1 MRQPDWS
8 QIQSFAAVAE
18 HGSRSAAARAQGSS
32 QPTLSRHIAQLE
44 ATLGTR
50 LFERKSGGM
59 ILTDDGADLLAHATT
74 MADAAARF
82 DTHRDGHGKDV
93 AGTVR
98 LTASH
103 VVANF
108 ILPPILCQLH
118 NTYPGL
124 QIEVLA
130 SDTTENLLRREAD
143 IALRMYRP
151 TQADVI
157 AKHVADLPLG
167 AYAAPRYIDR
177 HGAPETL
184 DDFAHHSTIGYDR
197 SPLIIDGF
205 AKRGVKVGR
214 DFFAFRSDD
223 QVLCWHMVVAG
234 FGIGFGQ
241 RRVADADPRVVRISG
256 DADVGTMPL
265 WLTAHS
271 DLRRIPRIR
280 RVYDW
285 LALHLAKQ
293 ATGTGP

>member
-1 MRQPDWS
+1 MTQPDWS

-18 HGSRSAAARAQGSS
+18 HGSLSAAARAQGSS

-50 LFERKSGGM
+50 LFDRSRGGM
-59 ILTDDGADLLAHATT
+59 ILTDEGTDLLAHATA

-82 DTHRDGHGKDV
+82 DTTRDGHGTDI

-108 ILPPILCQLH
+108 ILPPILSDLH
-118 NTYPGL
+118 TTYPGIE
-124 QIEVLA
+124 IEVVA

-151 TQADVI
+151 TQPDVI
-157 AKHVADLPLG
+157 ARHITDLPLG
-167 AYAAPRYIDR
+167 AYAAPAYIER
-177 HGAPETL
+177 HGAPDTL
-184 DDFAHHSTIGYDR
+184 QDLHHHSLVGYDR
-197 SPLIIDGF
+197 STLIIEAF
-205 AKRGVKVGR
+205 AQRGLKVGR

-223 QVLCWHMVVAG
+223 QVLCWHMVIAG
-234 FGIGFGQ
+234 YGIGFAP
-241 RRVADADPRVVRISG
+241 RRVG
-256 DADVGTMPL
+256 DADSRVIRVSRDEDAGTMPL
-265 WLTAHS
+265 WLTAHP
-271 DLRRIPRIR
+271 DVRRIPRVR

-285 LALHLAKQ
+285 LARHLA
-293 ATGTGP
+293 

>member
-1 MRQPDWS
+1 MTPDWS
-8 QIQSFAAVAE
+8 HIQSFAAVAE
-18 HGSRSAAARAQGSS
+18 HGSLSAAAEAQHSS

-44 ATLGTR
+44 ATLGAR
-50 LFERKSGGM
+50 LFDRGNGGM
-59 ILTDDGADLLAHATT
+59 TLTEAGADLLAHAQT

-82 DTHRDGHGKDV
+82 GTGNGTQGI

-98 LTASH
+98 ITASH

-108 ILPPILCQLH
+108 ILPPILRDLH
-118 NTYPGL
+118 GRYPDL

-151 TQADVI
+151 TQNDVI
-157 AKHVADLPLG
+157 AKHIADLPLG
-167 AYAAPRYIDR
+167 AYAAPSYIAAN
-177 HGAPETL
+177 GAPHTL
-184 DDFAHHSTIGYDR
+184 PDFAQHSIIGYDR

-205 AKRGVKVGR
+205 AARGFNVTR

-241 RRVADADPRVVRISG
+241 RRVGDADPRVVRI
-256 DADVGTMPL
+256 ADESEVGTMPL
-265 WLTAHS
+265 WLTAHP
-271 DLRRIPRIR
+271 DMRRIPRVR

-285 LALHLAKQ
+285 LARALA
-293 ATGTGP
+293 G

>member
-1 MRQPDWS
+1 MTQPDWS

-18 HGSRSAAARAQGSS
+18 HGSLSAAARAQNSS

-50 LFERKSGGM
+50 LFDRSSGGM
-59 ILTDDGADLLAHATT
+59 VLTDEGTDLLAHATT
-74 MADAAARF
+74 MANAAARF
-82 DTHRDGHGKDV
+82 GTDRDGHGKEI

-108 ILPPILCQLH
+108 ILPPILCELH
-118 NTYPGL
+118 ATYPGIE
-124 QIEVLA
+124 IEVIA

-151 TQADVI
+151 TQPDVI
-157 AKHVADLPLG
+157 AKHIADLPLG
-167 AYAAPRYIDR
+167 AYAAPSYIEK

-184 DDFAHHSTIGYDR
+184 DDLMHHSIIGYDR
-197 SPLIIDGF
+197 SSLIIDGF
-205 AKRGVKVGR
+205 AQRGFKVGR

-234 FGIGFGQ
+234 YGIGFGQ
-241 RRVADADPRVVRISG
+241 RRVGDADPRVVRVSK
-256 DADVGTMPL
+256 DMDVGSMPL
-265 WLTAHS
+265 WLTAHP
-271 DLRRIPRIR
+271 DLRRIPRVR

-285 LALHLAKQ
+285 LAKHLA
-293 ATGTGP
+293 

>member
-1 MRQPDWS
+1 MPQPDWS

-18 HGSRSAAARAQGSS
+18 HGSLSAAARAQNSS

-59 ILTDDGADLLAHATT
+59 VLTDDGADLLAHATT

-82 DTHRDGHGKDV
+82 GTDRDGHGDKI

-108 ILPPILCQLH
+108 ILPPILTDLH
-118 NTYPGL
+118 AAYPGL
-124 QIEVLA
+124 EIEVIA

-151 TQADVI
+151 TQPDVI
-157 AKHVADLPLG
+157 AKHVTDLPLG
-167 AYAAPRYIDR
+167 VYAAPSYIDR
-177 HGAPETL
+177 HGRPDTL
-184 DDFAHHSTIGYDR
+184 EDLQTHIVIGYDR

-205 AKRGVKVGR
+205 ADRGFKVGR

-223 QVLCWHMVVAG
+223 QVLCWHMVIAG

-241 RRVADADPRVVRISG
+241 RRVGDADPRVIRVSG
-256 DADVGTMPL
+256 DQDVGAMPL
-265 WLTAHS
+265 WLTAHP
-271 DLRRIPRIR
+271 DLRRIPRVR

-285 LALHLAKQ
+285 LATHL
-293 ATGTGP
+293 G

>member
-1 MRQPDWS
+1 MTQPDWS

-18 HGSRSAAARAQGSS
+18 HGSLSAAARAQNSS

-50 LFERKSGGM
+50 LFDRSSGGM
-59 ILTDDGADLLAHATT
+59 VLTDEGTDLLAHATT

-82 DTHRDGHGKDV
+82 GTDRDGHGKEI

-108 ILPPILCQLH
+108 ILPPILCELH
-118 NTYPGL
+118 ATYPGIE
-124 QIEVLA
+124 IEVIA

-151 TQADVI
+151 TQPDVI
-157 AKHVADLPLG
+157 AKHIADLPLG
-167 AYAAPRYIDR
+167 AYAAPSYIER
-177 HGAPETL
+177 HGAPDTL
-184 DDFAHHSTIGYDR
+184 DDLMHHSMIGYDR
-197 SPLIIDGF
+197 SSLIIDGF
-205 AKRGVKVGR
+205 AQRGFKVGR

-234 FGIGFGQ
+234 YGIGFGQ
-241 RRVADADPRVVRISG
+241 RRVGDADPRVVRVSK
-256 DADVGTMPL
+256 DMDVGSMPL
-265 WLTAHS
+265 WLTAHP
-271 DLRRIPRIR
+271 DLRRIPRVR

-285 LALHLAKQ
+285 LARVLP
-293 ATGTGP
+293 T

>member
-1 MRQPDWS
+1 MTQPDWS

-18 HGSRSAAARAQGSS
+18 HGSLSAAARAQNSS

-50 LFERKSGGM
+50 LFDRSSGGM
-59 ILTDDGADLLAHATT
+59 VLTDEGTDLLTHATT

-82 DTHRDGHGKDV
+82 GTDRDGHGKEI

-108 ILPPILCQLH
+108 ILPPILCELH
-118 NTYPGL
+118 ATYPGIE
-124 QIEVLA
+124 IEVMA

-151 TQADVI
+151 TQPDVI
-157 AKHVADLPLG
+157 AKHIADLPLG
-167 AYAAPRYIDR
+167 AYAAPSYIKK

-184 DDFAHHSTIGYDR
+184 GDLMHHSIIGYDR
-197 SPLIIDGF
+197 SQLIIDGF
-205 AKRGVKVGR
+205 AQRGFKVGR

-234 FGIGFGQ
+234 YGIGFGQ
-241 RRVADADPRVVRISG
+241 RRVGDADPRVIRVSK
-256 DADVGTMPL
+256 DMDVGSMPL
-265 WLTAHS
+265 WLTAHP
-271 DLRRIPRIR
+271 DLRRIPRVR

-285 LALHLAKQ
+285 LAKHLA
-293 ATGTGP
+293 

>member
-1 MRQPDWS
+1 MNQPDWS

-18 HGSRSAAARAQGSS
+18 HGSLSAAARAQNSS

-50 LFERKSGGM
+50 LFDRSSGGM
-59 ILTDDGADLLAHATT
+59 VLTDEGADLLAHATT
-74 MADAAARF
+74 MVDAAARF
-82 DTHRDGHGKDV
+82 GTDRDGHGKEI

-108 ILPPILCQLH
+108 ILPPILCDLH
-118 NTYPGL
+118 ATYPGIE
-124 QIEVLA
+124 IEVMA

-151 TQADVI
+151 TQPDVI
-157 AKHVADLPLG
+157 AKHIADLPLG
-167 AYAAPRYIDR
+167 AYAAPSYIEK
-177 HGAPETL
+177 HGAPDTL
-184 DDFAHHSTIGYDR
+184 DDLMDHSIIGYDR
-197 SPLIIDGF
+197 SQLIIDGF
-205 AKRGVKVGR
+205 AQRGFKVGR

-234 FGIGFGQ
+234 YGIGFGQ
-241 RRVADADPRVVRISG
+241 RRVG
-256 DADVGTMPL
+256 DADSRVIRVSKDMDVGSMPL
-265 WLTAHS
+265 WLTAHP
-271 DLRRIPRIR
+271 DLRRIPRVR

-285 LALHLAKQ
+285 LAKHLA
-293 ATGTGP
+293 

>member
-1 MRQPDWS
+1 MTQPDWS

-18 HGSRSAAARAQGSS
+18 HGSLSAAARAQNSS

-50 LFERKSGGM
+50 LFDRSSGGM
-59 ILTDDGADLLAHATT
+59 VLTDEGTDLLAHATT
-74 MADAAARF
+74 MADAASRF
-82 DTHRDGHGKDV
+82 GTDRDGHGKEI

-103 VVANF
+103 VVASF
-108 ILPPILCQLH
+108 ILPPILCELH
-118 NTYPGL
+118 ATYPGIE
-124 QIEVLA
+124 IEVIA

-151 TQADVI
+151 TQPDVI
-157 AKHVADLPLG
+157 AKHIADLPLG
-167 AYAAPRYIDR
+167 AYAAPSYIKK

-184 DDFAHHSTIGYDR
+184 DDLMHHSIIGYDR

-205 AKRGVKVGR
+205 AQRGFTVTR

-234 FGIGFGQ
+234 YGIGFGQ
-241 RRVADADPRVVRISG
+241 RRVGDADPRVVRVSK
-256 DADVGTMPL
+256 DMDVGSMPL
-265 WLTAHS
+265 WLTAHP
-271 DLRRIPRIR
+271 DLRRIPRVR

-285 LALHLAKQ
+285 LARVLP
-293 ATGTGP
+293 T

>member
-1 MRQPDWS
+1 MSQPDWS

-18 HGSRSAAARAQGSS
+18 HGSLSAAARAQGNS

-50 LFERKSGGM
+50 LFDRKSGGM
-59 ILTDDGADLLAHATT
+59 ILTDDGADLLAHATA

-82 DTHRDGHGKDV
+82 TTDRDGHGTDI

-103 VVANF
+103 IVANF
-108 ILPPILCQLH
+108 ILPPILRDLH
-118 NTYPGL
+118 GAYPGL
-124 QIEVLA
+124 EIEVIA

-151 TQADVI
+151 TQPDVI
-157 AKHVADLPLG
+157 AKHVTDLPLG
-167 AYAAPRYIDR
+167 VYAAPSYIEE
-177 HGAPETL
+177 HGAPDTL
-184 DDFAHHSTIGYDR
+184 EDLLNHKVIGYDR

-205 AKRGVKVGR
+205 AQRGFKVGR

-223 QVLCWHMVVAG
+223 QVLCWHMVIAG
-234 FGIGFGQ
+234 YGIGFGQ
-241 RRVADADPRVVRISG
+241 RRVGDVDPRVVRVSG
-256 DADVGTMPL
+256 DLDVGGMPL
-265 WLTAHS
+265 WLTAHP
-271 DLRRIPRIR
+271 DVRRIPRVR

-285 LALHLAKQ
+285 LAGSLS
-293 ATGTGP
+293 

>member
-1 MRQPDWS
+1 MQPDWS

-18 HGSRSAAARAQGSS
+18 HGSLSSAARAKNSS

-44 ATLGTR
+44 ATLGVR
-50 LFERKSGGM
+50 LFDRSSGGM
-59 ILTDDGADLLAHATT
+59 VLTEDGADLLTHAST

-82 DTHRDGHGKDV
+82 DTARDGHGAQI

-108 ILPPILCQLH
+108 ILPPVLCDLH
-118 NTYPGL
+118 RTYPGIE
-124 QIEVLA
+124 IEVVA

-151 TQADVI
+151 TQNDVI
-157 AKHVADLPLG
+157 ARHITDLPLG
-167 AYAAPRYIDR
+167 AYATPDYLER
-177 HGAPETL
+177 HGCPETL
-184 DDFAHHSTIGYDR
+184 EDFRHHVMIGYDR
-197 SPLIIDGF
+197 SSLIIDGF
-205 AKRGVKVGR
+205 AQRGFHVGR

-234 FGIGFGQ
+234 YGIGFGQ
-241 RRVADADPRVVRISG
+241 RRIGDADPRVVCI
-256 DADVGTMPL
+256 ADENKVGKMPL
-265 WLTAHS
+265 WLTAHP
-271 DLRRIPRIR
+271 DLRRIPRVR

-285 LALHLAKQ
+285 LARALVS
-293 ATGTGP
+293 

>member
-1 MRQPDWS
+1 MTQPDWS

-18 HGSRSAAARAQGSS
+18 HGSLSAAARAQNSS

-50 LFERKSGGM
+50 LFDRSSGGM
-59 ILTDDGADLLAHATT
+59 ILTDEGTDLLAHATT

-82 DTHRDGHGKDV
+82 GTDRDGHGKEI

-108 ILPPILCQLH
+108 ILPPILCELH
-118 NTYPGL
+118 ATYPGIE
-124 QIEVLA
+124 IEVIA

-151 TQADVI
+151 TQPDVI
-157 AKHVADLPLG
+157 AKHIADLPLG
-167 AYAAPRYIDR
+167 AYAAPSYIAK
-177 HGAPETL
+177 HGAPDTL
-184 DDFAHHSTIGYDR
+184 DDLMHHSIIGYDR
-197 SPLIIDGF
+197 SSLIIDGF
-205 AKRGVKVGR
+205 AQRGFKVGR

-234 FGIGFGQ
+234 YGIGFGQ
-241 RRVADADPRVVRISG
+241 RRVGDTDPRVIRVSK
-256 DADVGTMPL
+256 DMDVGSMPL
-265 WLTAHS
+265 WLTAHP
-271 DLRRIPRIR
+271 DLRRIPRVR

-285 LALHLAKQ
+285 LAKHLA
-293 ATGTGP
+293 

>member
-1 MRQPDWS
+1 MTQPDWS

-18 HGSRSAAARAQGSS
+18 HGSLSAAARAQNSS

-50 LFERKSGGM
+50 LFDRKSGGM
-59 ILTDDGADLLAHATT
+59 VLTDAGTDLLAHATT

-82 DTHRDGHGKDV
+82 STDRDGHGKQI

-108 ILPPILCQLH
+108 ILPPILTKLH
-118 NTYPGL
+118 ATYPSL
-124 QIEVLA
+124 QIEVIA

-151 TQADVI
+151 TQPDVI
-157 AKHVADLPLG
+157 AKHVTDLPLG
-167 AYAAPRYIDR
+167 AYAAPGYLAQ
-177 HGAPETL
+177 HGTPETL
-184 DDFAHHSTIGYDR
+184 EDLMHHTVIGYDR
-197 SPLIIDGF
+197 STLIIDGF
-205 AKRGVKVGR
+205 AQRGFKVGR

-223 QVLCWHMVVAG
+223 QVLCWHMVCAG
-234 FGIGFGQ
+234 YGIGFTQQ
-241 RRVADADPRVVRISG
+241 RVGDADPRVVRVSG
-256 DADVGTMPL
+256 DQDVGRMPL
-265 WLTAHS
+265 WLTAHP
-271 DLRRIPRIR
+271 DLRRIPRVR

-285 LALHLAKQ
+285 LARHL
-293 ATGTGP
+293 T

>member
-1 MRQPDWS
+1 MIQPDWS

-18 HGSRSAAARAQGSS
+18 HGSLSAAARAQNSS

-59 ILTDDGADLLAHATT
+59 VLTDEGADLLTHATT
-74 MADAAARF
+74 MADAAAQF
-82 DTHRDGHGKDV
+82 TTNRDGHGTAI

-108 ILPPILCQLH
+108 ILPPILTDLH
-118 NTYPGL
+118 AAYPGL
-124 QIEVLA
+124 DIEVIA

-151 TQADVI
+151 TQPDVI
-157 AKHVADLPLG
+157 AKHVVDLPLG
-167 AYAAPRYIDR
+167 VYAAYNYIER
-177 HGAPETL
+177 HGCPETL
-184 DDFAHHSTIGYDR
+184 DDLRHHSIIGYDR

-205 AKRGVKVGR
+205 AQRGYKVGR

-234 FGIGFGQ
+234 YGIGFGQ
-241 RRVADADPRVVRISG
+241 RRVADKDPRVVRVSG
-256 DADVGTMPL
+256 DQDVGSMPL
-265 WLTAHS
+265 WLTAHP
-271 DLRRIPRIR
+271 DLRRIPRVR
-280 RVYDW
+280 KVYDW
-285 LALHLAKQ
+285 LARHLK
-293 ATGTGP
+293 